1 MEMLTDRKGNIH
13 LFDENDKECLIHPE
27 HIDEI
32 FDFFKLIHPKHIDEV
47 FDFLKKEK
55 IKKSLI
61 EGGYLGRGKYYLYYV
76 DIVTEEV
83 FNDMQ
88 NGKTFLEGAI
98 LSRAVPFTE
107 ESEKRWFGVFMH
119 DLLRFIRKHDQEIRY
134 TDTMLESMDETITH
148 LYFVEQNVDF
158 LESRVHDILS
168 QYKEELEEDPFFFD
182 YKDQTFLKQLDLL
195 KEALKD
201 RMTK

>member
-13 LFDENDKECLIHPE
+13 FFDENDKECLIHPE
-27 HIDEI
+27 
-32 FDFFKLIHPKHIDEV
+32 HIDEV

-76 DIVTEEV
+76 GIVTEEI
-83 FNDMQ
+83 FNHMQ
-88 NGKTFLEGAI
+88 DGKAFLEGTV
-98 LSRAVPFTE
+98 LSRVNPFTE

-119 DLLRFIRKHDQEIRY
+119 DLLRFIRKHDRKIRY
-134 TDTMLESMDETITH
+134 TDIMLLSMEETITH

-182 YKDQTFLKQLDLL
+182 YKDQAFLKQLDLL

>member
-1 MEMLTDRKGNIH
+1 MEMLTDKKGNIH
-13 LFDENDKECLIHPE
+13 LFDENGKECLIYPN
-27 HIDEI
+27 HIDEA
-32 FDFFKLIHPKHIDEV
+32 
-47 FDFLKKEK
+47 FDFLKKGK
-55 IKKSLI
+55 IMKSLI

-76 DIVTEEV
+76 DIVTEEI
-83 FNDMQ
+83 FNHMQ
-88 NGKTFLEGAI
+88 DGKTFLEGAM
-98 LSRAVPFTE
+98 LSRVHPFTE
-107 ESEKRWFGVFMH
+107 ESEKRWFGVFTH
-119 DLLRFIRKHDQEIRY
+119 DLLRFILKYDQEIHY
-134 TDTMLESMDETITH
+134 TDVMLLSIEETITH

-182 YKDQTFLKQLDLL
+182 YKDQRFLKQLDLL

>member
-13 LFDENDKECLIHPE
+13 LFDENGKACLIHPE
-27 HIDEI
+27 HIDE
-32 FDFFKLIHPKHIDEV
+32 V
-47 FDFLKKEK
+47 FNFLKKEK

-61 EGGYLGRGKYYLYYV
+61 DGGYLGRGKYYLYYV
-76 DIVTEEV
+76 STITEEI
-83 FNDMQ
+83 FKHMQ
-88 NGKTFLEGAI
+88 DGKTFLEGAM
-98 LSRAVPFTE
+98 LSRVNPFTE
-107 ESEKRWFGVFMH
+107 ESEKRWFGVFTH
-119 DLLRFIRKHDQEIRY
+119 DLLRFIRKHDQEIQY
-134 TDTMLESMDETITH
+134 TDLMLESMDETVTH

-158 LESRVHDILS
+158 LESRIHDILS

-201 RMTK
+201 RWSK

>member
-13 LFDENDKECLIHPE
+13 LFDENNKECLIHPE
-27 HIDEI
+27 
-32 FDFFKLIHPKHIDEV
+32 HIDEV

-76 DIVTEEV
+76 DIVTEEIIKQ
-83 FNDMQ
+83 MQ
-88 NGKTFLEGAI
+88 DDKAFLEEAV
-98 LSRAVPFTE
+98 LSRVNPFTE

-119 DLLRFIRKHDQEIRY
+119 DLLRFIRKHDRKIRY
-134 TDTMLESMDETITH
+134 TDIMLLSMEETITH

-168 QYKEELEEDPFFFD
+168 QYKEELKEDPFFFD
-182 YKDQTFLKQLDLL
+182 YKDRAFLKQLDLL

>member
-27 HIDEI
+27 
-32 FDFFKLIHPKHIDEV
+32 HIDEV

-83 FNDMQ
+83 FNDMRD
-88 NGKTFLEGAI
+88 GKTFLEGAM
-98 LSRAVPFTE
+98 LSRVIPFTE
-107 ESEKRWFGVFMH
+107 ESEKRWFGVFTH

-134 TDTMLESMDETITH
+134 TDVMLESMDETITH
-148 LYFVEQNVDF
+148 LYFVEKNIDF

-182 YKDQTFLKQLDLL
+182 YKDQRFLKQLDLL

-201 RMTK
+201 RWDSALNHPH

>member
-27 HIDEI
+27 HIDE
-32 FDFFKLIHPKHIDEV
+32 L

-76 DIVTEEV
+76 DTITEYI
-83 FNDMQ
+83 FKHMQ
-88 NGKTFLEGAI
+88 DGKTFLEGTV
-98 LSRAVPFTE
+98 LSRVNPFTE

-119 DLLRFIRKHDQEIRY
+119 DLLRFILNYDQEIHY
-134 TDTMLESMDETITH
+134 TDVMLFSMEETITH

-158 LESRVHDILS
+158 LESRVHYILS

-195 KEALKD
+195 KEALKNW
-201 RMTK
+201 MTK